1 MIWTLLSW
9 VGVIGTIVGTL
20 FAACWPLLMKHFLKF
35 ETFVVKNREV
45 MENISER
52 ISSTGWCATWVA
64 TSKQM
69 PSGLCFILLKGGD
82 MAWFWIGASGG
93 DSDTSDFRVICSKAV
108 FSIISKPRSTT
119 STSQDATCD
128 GNGDGDDNDEDNN
141 FRLVDRTG
149 PYTWIGYAEGIVP
162 WVPEPRDWQIEA
174 MESIL
179 SVYNSRSNHN
189 NATILVT
196 SAPGRGKS
204 TIAMQVAK
212 HLKTKFCMSFNPTD
226 PGDSFTNLIRETRP
240 TATTPLVILLDEVDQ
255 MLLEVHTG
263 KVQKHKNIHTEVTD
277 KRGWCGMLDYVA
289 NQSRFVILIMTSNM
303 SRSAITAMM
312 GDDHAYLRDGRVHLC
327 IESV

>member
-9 VGVIGTIVGTL
+9 VGVVGTILSTF
-20 FAACWPLLMKHFLKF
+20 FAACWPLLIKHFLKF
-35 ETFVVKNREV
+35 ETFVVKNRDV

-52 ISSTGWCATWVA
+52 ISSTGWCATWVV

-82 MAWFWIGASGG
+82 MAWFWIGASHG
-93 DSDTSDFRVICSKAV
+93 DSDMSDFRVICTKVV
-108 FSIISKPRSTT
+108 FSIISKPTLH
-119 STSQDATCD
+119 DATCA
-128 GNGDGDDNDEDNN
+128 GKCDGDDNDEDNN

-149 PYTWIGYAEGIVP
+149 PYTWIGYSEGIVP

-212 HLKTKFCMSFNPTD
+212 RLNTKFCMSFNPTD

-255 MLLEVHTG
+255 MLLDVYAG
-263 KVQKHKNIHTEVTD
+263 KVQKHKDIHTEVTN

-303 SRSAITAMM
+303 SRSAIGAMM